1 MCHGSSFAYM
11 YGQKDKATEMPV
23 SAEVSEYDRS
33 IDGASDGS
41 IDSCP
46 QTSASV
52 HTLPPIL
59 CCCMLVMLVDMRG

>member
-1 MCHGSSFAYM
+1 MCHGSFISYI
-11 YGQKDKATEMPV
+11 YGEKYKATDTPV

-52 HTLPPIL
+52 HTLHPVL
-59 CCCMLVMLVDMRG
+59 CSCILVMQVDIRG